1 METTPQT
8 RQFTS
13 LFDNKVL
20 SRIERMR
27 LNPTRRLTNRSR
39 GEHVSGKGGSS
50 TDFADYRNY
59 VAGDDVR
66 NVDWNIFSR
75 LHKPYLKL
83 FSHEEEMHVV
93 LLVDASSS
101 MLFAGKLDRARQ
113 LAAALGVMGLMNIE
127 RVSAY
132 SCNHVGR
139 APSLLSP
146 CTGRI
151 SMKRLFAFLEGIEG
165 GGDFPIEGAVD
176 AVLKRHRGRG
186 IVVLLSDFLTLGD
199 LHRPLN
205 LLFSSGLE
213 IFAIQ
218 ILSPVELYPE
228 VTGDLRF
235 VDSETGETLDISSA
249 GELLGIYH
257 EHRLALEEELS
268 LSCRQRAGR
277 FLSINSA
284 DPLESVLFDLLRRKG
299 WVI

>member
-1 METTPQT
+1 METTT
-8 RQFTS
+8 NTKQFTS

-50 TDFADYRNY
+50 TDFVDYRNY

-101 MLFAGKLDRARQ
+101 MMFEGKLDRARQ
-113 LAAALGVMGLMNIE
+113 LAAALGIMGLMNIE

-132 SCNHVGR
+132 SCNHVG
-139 APSLLSP
+139 AEPTVLSP
-146 CTGRI
+146 CTGRA
-151 SMKRLFAFLEGIEG
+151 SMKRLFDFLENIEG
-165 GGDFPIEGAVD
+165 GGNFPIEEAVD

-186 IVVLLSDFLTLGD
+186 IIVLLSDFLIHLGKLKLVWVQCATVSLRGSVHAKVK
-199 LHRPLN
+199 LHNGKFILVTDVTFCIALIILVKFKIN
-205 LLFSSGLE
+205 LWQLWQHICVSKHC
-213 IFAIQ
+213 A
-218 ILSPVELYPE
+218 E
-228 VTGDLRF
+228 V
-235 VDSETGETLDISSA
+235 IS
-249 GELLGIYH
+249 LL
-257 EHRLALEEELS
+257 
-268 LSCRQRAGR
+268 
-277 FLSINSA
+277 
-284 DPLESVLFDLLRRKG
+284 
-299 WVI
+299 